1 MITNFLTIDQLDRF
15 LSVASFVDGKLPKV
29 SNKRTPSMFKVIDDL
44 YGIGETKETIQNS
57 SYSYKGKMKIVLTSR
72 QITIY
77 DFVATVMLDATKEDR
92 ELIYLRNF
100 PHRKSYRELKKMYL
114 DVSHEK
120 LRYMYLK
127 ALKTVCKY
135 ANKDL
140 KKYI

>member
-1 MITNFLTIDQLDRF
+1 MITNNLTTDQLDRF
-15 LSVASFVDGKLPKV
+15 LNVASFVDSKLPKV
-29 SNKRTPSMFKVIDDL
+29 SNKRTPSMFKLIDDL
-44 YGIGETKETIQNS
+44 YGIGETKESIKNS
-57 SYSYKGKMKIVLTSR
+57 SSSYKGNLKIVLTSR

-77 DFVATVMLDATKEDR
+77 DFVATLMLDATKEDR

-127 ALKTVCKY
+127 ALKTVCRY

>member
-1 MITNFLTIDQLDRF
+1 MITNNLTIDQLDRF
-15 LSVASFVDGKLPKV
+15 LSVASFVDSKLPKV
-29 SNKRTPSMFKVIDDL
+29 SNKRTPSMFKLIDDL
-44 YGIGETKETIQNS
+44 YGIGETKESIKNS
-57 SYSYKGKMKIVLTSR
+57 SYSYKGNLKIVLTSR

-77 DFVATVMLDATKEDR
+77 DFVATLMLDATKEDR

-127 ALKTVCKY
+127 ALKTVCRY

>member
-44 YGIGETKETIQNS
+44 YGIGETKETIQTS

-127 ALKTVCKY
+127 ALKSVCKY

>member
-29 SNKRTPSMFKVIDDL
+29 SNRRTPSMFKVIDDL

-127 ALKTVCKY
+127 ALKSVCRY

>member
-1 MITNFLTIDQLDRF
+1 MITNFLTIDQLDQF
-15 LSVASFVDGKLPKV
+15 LGVASWVDSKLPKV
-29 SNKRTPSMFKVIDDL
+29 SNSRTPLMFKVIDDF
-44 YGIGETKETIQNS
+44 YGIGHDKESIKYQEDSLAKPKFT
-57 SYSYKGKMKIVLTSR
+57 LTSR

-77 DFVATVMLDATKEDR
+77 DFIACVMVDANKEDR

-127 ALKTVCKY
+127 ALKSVCKY

-140 KKYI
+140 KKYV

>member
-1 MITNFLTIDQLDRF
+1 MITNNLTIDQLDRF
-15 LSVASFVDGKLPKV
+15 LSISAFVDNKLPKV
-29 SNKRTPSMFKVIDDL
+29 SNKRTPSMFKLIDDL

-77 DFVATVMLDATKEDR
+77 DFVATLMLDATKEDR

-120 LRYMYLK
+120 LRYMYFK
-127 ALKTVCKY
+127 ALKSVCKY

>member
-1 MITNFLTIDQLDRF
+1 MITNNLTIDQLDRF
-15 LSVASFVDGKLPKV
+15 LSVASFVDSKLPKV
-29 SNKRTPSMFKVIDDL
+29 SNKRTPSMFKLIDDL
-44 YGIGETKETIQNS
+44 YGIGETKESIKNS
-57 SYSYKGKMKIVLTSR
+57 SSSYKGNLKIVLTSR

-77 DFVATVMLDATKEDR
+77 DFVATLMLDATKEDR
-92 ELIYLRNF
+92 ELNYLRNF

-127 ALKTVCKY
+127 ALKTVCRY

>member
-1 MITNFLTIDQLDRF
+1 MITNNLTIDQLDRF
-15 LSVASFVDGKLPKV
+15 LSVASFVDSKLPKV
-29 SNKRTPSMFKVIDDL
+29 SNKRTPSMFKLIDDL
-44 YGIGETKETIQNS
+44 YGIGETKESIKNS
-57 SYSYKGKMKIVLTSR
+57 SSSYKGNLKIVLTSR

-77 DFVATVMLDATKEDR
+77 DFVATLMLDATKEDR

-127 ALKTVCKY
+127 ALKTVCRY

>member
-1 MITNFLTIDQLDRF
+1 MITNNLTIDQLDRF
-15 LSVASFVDGKLPKV
+15 LNVASFVDSKLPKV
-29 SNKRTPSMFKVIDDL
+29 SNKRTPSMFKLIDDL
-44 YGIGETKETIQNS
+44 YGIGETKESIKNS
-57 SYSYKGKMKIVLTSR
+57 SSSYKGNLKIVLTSR

-77 DFVATVMLDATKEDR
+77 DFVATLMLDATKEDR

>member
-15 LSVASFVDGKLPKV
+15 LSVASFVDSKLPKV
-29 SNKRTPSMFKVIDDL
+29 SNKRTPSMFKLIDDL
-44 YGIGETKETIQNS
+44 YGIGETKESIKNS
-57 SYSYKGKMKIVLTSR
+57 SSSYKGNLKIVLTSR

-77 DFVATVMLDATKEDR
+77 DFVATLMLDATKEDR

>member
-1 MITNFLTIDQLDRF
+1 MITNNLTIDQLDRF
-15 LSVASFVDGKLPKV
+15 LSISAFVDNKLPKV
-29 SNKRTPSMFKVIDDL
+29 SNKRTPSMFKLIDDL

-77 DFVATVMLDATKEDR
+77 DFVATLMLDATKEDR

-127 ALKTVCKY
+127 ALKSVCKY

>member
-1 MITNFLTIDQLDRF
+1 MITNNLTIDQLDRF
-15 LSVASFVDGKLPKV
+15 LSVASFVDSKLPKV
-29 SNKRTPSMFKVIDDL
+29 SNKRTPSMFKLIDDL
-44 YGIGETKETIQNS
+44 YGIGETKESIKNS
-57 SYSYKGKMKIVLTSR
+57 SSSYKGNLKIVLTSR

-77 DFVATVMLDATKEDR
+77 DFVATLMLDATKEDR